1 MTIAK
6 AYLGVLGQLLLN
18 SLAKLLSFR
27 LNFILF
33 LFSELAAFGTLY
45 LTVDFLYQHIA
56 TVGGW
61 NRVQFMVFI
70 FWWQCVMN
78 LHSAF
83 AAPNFWNFAS
93 ELQNGNLDFRLLRPL
108 GSLFDIFTAITR
120 PISLVMLPLNAAF
133 LVHYGAQIPFSVF
146 DWLAIVPL
154 LLLSFSLTILI
165 ELLIAMSM
173 FWTTGGD
180 GVNFIRIQCQQISKW
195 PDFVYPRIFRTV
207 FTLGIPV
214 LATSTFCVRALFHD
228 GAWWE
233 VPFLVVACIALWCGI
248 ARLWRLGLQRYESAS
263 S

>member
-1 MTIAK
+1 MTITR

-18 SLAKLLSFR
+18 SLSKLLSFR

-33 LFSELAAFGTLY
+33 LFAELAAFGTFY
-45 LTVDFLYQHIA
+45 LTVDFLYQHIT

-61 NRVQFMVFI
+61 NRTHFMFFI
-70 FWWQCVMN
+70 IWWQCVMN

-108 GSLFDIFTAITR
+108 GSLFDTFTAITR
-120 PISLVMLPLNAAF
+120 PISLVIFPLNASL
-133 LVHYGAQIPFSVF
+133 LVYYGSQIPLSASK
-146 DWLAIVPL
+146 WLAVTPL
-154 LLLSFSLTILI
+154 LLLSLTLTILV

-173 FWTTGGD
+173 FWTTGGN
-180 GVNFIRIQCQQISKW
+180 GVNFIRMQCQQISKW
-195 PDFVYPRIFRTV
+195 PDFVYPRVFRIAFTV
-207 FTLGIPV
+207 GIPI
-214 LATSTFCVRALFHD
+214 LATSTFSVRALFND

-233 VPFLVVACIALWCGI
+233 VPFLVCACITLWLVIGQ
-248 ARLWRLGLQRYESAS
+248 LWRLGLRRYESAS